1 MYKYI
6 ILVLMTSLVVGQ
18 QYTECNGYNGCSDD
32 SEFCNEVSLSINGDK
47 GNHLTITVKNAST
60 TAIVC
65 QSYIY
70 FADYNTISNISF
82 HLDGWTINGTETTQ
96 NFYTLE
102 ASYSETYVD
111 WDLHFSTTA
120 TPEEATSSNTSTSI
134 TYESCNTNS
143 LSSGVTSGSNYFSI
157 QPKIIELIIHYS
169 KEGY

>member
-1 MYKYI
+1 
-6 ILVLMTSLVVGQ
+6 MTSLVVGQ

-82 HLDGWTINGTETTQ
+82 HLDGWTSTPHDNGSYDTYSQ
-96 NFYTLE
+96 HNYTLHTVYDN
-102 ASYSETYVD
+102 SYAAAD
-111 WDLHFSTTA
+111 
-120 TPEEATSSNTSTSI
+120 
-134 TYESCNTNS
+134 
-143 LSSGVTSGSNYFSI
+143 NYFS
-157 QPKIIELIIHYS
+157 
-169 KEGY
+169 